1 MATSIR
7 TRRCVWHFRAVLAV
21 FVWDHADYRTKATT
35 ARSPWL
41 PNAVKSL
48 ARAIVVLRHR
58 RSTLMAHVAPRPSP
72 THSHVSGST
81 NSSYICARCETAS
94 KYTTSLEPHMRECV
108 DDGRPP
114 TCSLEQTGGSH
125 SCSIE
130 LASVT
135 RQASTSAGAVRAER
149 RVRSALTL
157 EAGKSPTEVRW
168 RRPLPTALHPP
179 QPGRLHAL

>member
-1 MATSIR
+1 
-7 TRRCVWHFRAVLAV
+7 
-21 FVWDHADYRTKATT
+21 
-35 ARSPWL
+35 
-41 PNAVKSL
+41 
-48 ARAIVVLRHR
+48 
-58 RSTLMAHVAPRPSP
+58 MAHVAPHPSP
-72 THSHVSGST
+72 THSHVCGST

-94 KYTTSLEPHMRECV
+94 KCTTSLEPHMRECV
-108 DDGRPP
+108 GDGRPP

-168 RRPLPTALHPP
+168 RRLLPTVPPSSISEYASPSSCSWSLNYALLEMGADVLVQYQGARARRAPQSTYRPHRPP
-179 QPGRLHAL
+179 GQYVD